1 MSRFLF
7 SWMVVSL
14 FPLAAQAQVKLVYDP
29 DLKAG
34 QVVQTEADVNT
45 KQTLTLAGMPL
56 ETESSTFTV
65 TRETVGEPTAEG
77 GNVLLGEVE
86 TMQTDLSLPGGIT
99 FSFNSNN
106 PDQEFVGEQQ
116 ELIGGL
122 LQGAAQAK
130 WKLKIGADHKVV
142 SAEYVGEPFA
152 DVSDYFKADT
162 DPDQIKRRKNTEL
175 ARYPTNAVKTG
186 DTWTRAEEFQA
197 GGGQSFDFEKQFTL
211 LGSEDRDGRTFDKV
225 GVKTVSATLS
235 VADNP
240 AAPAKVTESDLQVDD
255 SEGTLWYDRQAKQ
268 FVDSHDKVHIT
279 GTLTLE
285 VNGMKFPGEL
295 DLTMEFK
302 STSSVI
308 DP

>member
-1 MSRFLF
+1 MPRFLF
-7 SWMVVSL
+7 SWMLVSL
-14 FPLAAQAQVKLVYDP
+14 LPVAAQAQVKLVHDP
-29 DLKAG
+29 DLKTG
-34 QVVQTEADVNT
+34 QVVRTEVDVHT

-56 ETESSTFTV
+56 ETESTVFTV
-65 TRETVGEPTAEG
+65 TRETVGEPTVEG

-86 TMQTDLSLPGGIT
+86 IMQADLSLPGGIN

-106 PDQEFVGEQQ
+106 PDQEFDGQQQ
-116 ELIGGL
+116 ELIGSM

-130 WKLKIGADHKVV
+130 WKLAIGADHKVV
-142 SAEYVGEPFA
+142 TAEYVGEPFA

-162 DPDQIKRRKNTEL
+162 DPEQIKLRKNTEL
-175 ARYPTNAVKTG
+175 ARYPANAVKTG
-186 DTWTRAEEFQA
+186 DTWTRTEEAQM

-225 GVKTVSATLS
+225 GVRTVSVTFG

-240 AAPAKVTESDLQVDD
+240 AAPAKVTESDLQIDD

-268 FVDSHDKVHIT
+268 FVESHEKVHIT

-302 STSSVI
+302 SKSSVV